1 MRIAILSQGRQSSRM
16 AQSNLTA
23 NGVRIKRIVVIGGGF
38 AGLAAAKDLARK
50 RLPDGE
56 SFDITLV
63 DRRNHHLFQPLL
75 YQVATAALSPA
86 DISVPIRSLFANAQN
101 VRVVLDEVQDFQQSP
116 EKSVICK
123 SGRVYPF
130 DVLVLAAGAGHSY
143 FGHDEWQEFA
153 PGLKTLDQATNIR
166 KRILLAYERAEM
178 ETDIEKQKAL
188 LTFAIVGGGPTGVE
202 IAGAIAEISRFTL
215 ESDFRRIDPS
225 RTRVLLIE
233 AGGRLLSSFHESLS
247 KKATR
252 DLEKMGVQIWT
263 STRVTGVS
271 AEGVQLGQEF
281 VQARTVIWAAGVKPS
296 PLGEKVIRTFGGSLD
311 QVGRVK
317 VDSYLQLLE
326 GDPNVLVLGDLAS
339 FKDEN
344 GIALPGLAPV
354 AMQQG
359 HYAAKLIL
367 EKINLKPSQAPTPF
381 HYFDKGQ
388 MATIGRRRAVVQ
400 AGRLRFSGYLAWIT
414 WLFIHIYYLIGFKN
428 RFFVF
433 YQWAWAYLTFRRGA
447 RLIQES

>member
-1 MRIAILSQGRQSSRM
+1 M
-16 AQSNLTA
+16 AQANLSA
-23 NGVRIKRIVVIGGGF
+23 NGLRYKRIVVIGGGF

-50 RLPDGE
+50 KLPDGE
-56 SFDITLV
+56 AFEITLV

-86 DISVPIRSLFANAQN
+86 EISVPIRSLFANSQN
-101 VRVVLDEVQDFQQSP
+101 VRVVLDEVKDFQLSP
-116 EKSVICK
+116 EKTVICR
-123 SGRVYPF
+123 SGRAYPF
-130 DVLVLAAGAGHSY
+130 DVLILAAGAGHSY

-178 ETDIEKQKAL
+178 ETDVEKQKAL

-281 VQARTVIWAAGVKPS
+281 VQASTVIWAAGVKPS

-317 VDSYLQLLE
+317 VDSHLQLLG

-344 GIALPGLAPV
+344 GNSLPGLAPV

-359 HYAAKLIL
+359 RYAAKLIL
-367 EKINLKPSQAPTPF
+367 EKINLKPSQAPAPF

-400 AGRLRFSGYLAWIT
+400 AGRLRFSGYLAWLT